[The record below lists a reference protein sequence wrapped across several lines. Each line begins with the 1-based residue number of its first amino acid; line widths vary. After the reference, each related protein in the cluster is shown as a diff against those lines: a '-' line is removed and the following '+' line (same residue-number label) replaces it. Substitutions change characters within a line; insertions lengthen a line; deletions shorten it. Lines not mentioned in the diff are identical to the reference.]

1 MGDSDDDMDMDSR
14 GGRRD
19 KFRSERRGDGSPPP
33 RDGRDR
39 GGGRRWDN
47 RMIRKFPCDNMMKIH
62 FIRTAYK
69 GIFCF
74 FWEN

>member
-47 RMIRKFPCDNMMKIH
+47 ND
-62 FIRTAYK
+62 
-69 GIFCF
+69 
-74 FWEN
+74 